1 MSLLSFFRKNKQE
14 TAAEDSAFHSRAEAD
29 SQTVRPRKRKSAGR
43 TAEGADNAPVDPVLP
58 EKKRARRRLVGA
70 VALVLAAIIGL
81 PMVLDSQPKLL
92 ADDIRIEIPSMEKP
106 VPAATRGLSSES
118 SNASSPTDSRV
129 PAAAALDQKEE
140 VIEAASIAAN
150 TPAPAAKGGPPARSH
165 DKLPTKPQ
173 EKMHDKMHDKALDK
187 PRDKGRESASPRLT
201 DGAGAKADTAETIHG
216 KFTVQ
221 IAAFASMD
229 KVNELRGKLKEAGI
243 SSYTQKVATE
253 DGERIRIRV
262 GPLNSRQDVDRMQK
276 RLTELGLNGK
286 LLPAPS

>member
-1 MSLLSFFRKNKQE
+1 MSLLSFFHKNKQE
-14 TAAEDSAFHSRAEAD
+14 TAAEDSAFYSRAEAD

-70 VALVLAAIIGL
+70 VALVLAVIIGL
-81 PMVLDSQPKLL
+81 PMVLDSEPKLL
-92 ADDIRIEIPSMEKP
+92 ADDISIEIPSKEKP
-106 VPAATRGLSSES
+106 APAVTRALSSDS
-118 SNASSPTDSRV
+118 SGASTSSDSRV
-129 PAAAALDQKEE
+129 PAATALDQKEE
-140 VIEAASIAAN
+140 VVEAASIAAS
-150 TPAPAAKGGPPARSH
+150 TPAPGAKSGLPARSH
-165 DKLPTKPQ
+165 DKMPAKPQ
-173 EKMHDKMHDKALDK
+173 EKMHDKPHDKAPDK
-187 PRDKGRESASPRLT
+187 AHESALPRLA
-201 DGAGAKADTAETIHG
+201 DGPGAKADATDANHG

-229 KVNELRGKLKEAGI
+229 KVNELRGRLKEAGI

-276 RLTELGLNGK
+276 RLAELGLSGK